1 PDMVTMGKPM
11 GNGFPVAG
19 VALRPELV
27 EEFGARARYFNTFGG
42 NPVACAAGMAVL
54 DVIEEDGLQENAR
67 TTGAFLK
74 QQLGEITSGCDST
87 GDIPGAVLFLAV
99 ECFEVSAANARLESH
114 LVNHLRRNGVLISA
128 TGPGANI
135 LKIRPP
141 LVLRRAEAER
151 FLEAVRGALA

>member
-1 PDMVTMGKPM
+1 MVTMGKPM

-54 DVIEEDGLQENAR
+54 DVIEEEGLQDNAR

-74 QQLGEITSGCDST
+74 QGLEAIAAGRDDI
-87 GDIPGAVLFLAV
+87 GDVRGAGLFLAV
-99 ECFEVSAANARLESH
+99 ECVEGGAPNARLAGH
-114 LVNHLRRNGVLISA
+114 VVNHLRRNGVLISA

-141 LVLRRAEAER
+141 LVLRQAEAER
-151 FLEAVRGALA
+151 FVEAMQEALAAH